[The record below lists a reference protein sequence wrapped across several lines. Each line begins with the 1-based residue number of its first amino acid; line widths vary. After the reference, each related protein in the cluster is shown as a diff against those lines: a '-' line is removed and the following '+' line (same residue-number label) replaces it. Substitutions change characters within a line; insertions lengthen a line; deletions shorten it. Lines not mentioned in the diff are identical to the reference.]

1 MVVWL
6 KGYLMVVLLVEG
18 EQDKQVEMVVNNKW
32 AISMPLEDKEQT
44 PTMVMVQLWLM
55 IIRAKH
61 KQHNKQQEEIT
72 QDFKLSK
79 DKE

>member
-44 PTMVMVQLWLM
+44 PTMVMV
-55 IIRAKH
+55 
-61 KQHNKQQEEIT
+61 
-72 QDFKLSK
+72 
-79 DKE
+79 